1 MKNRSA
7 FSLVELSVVIV
18 IISILVSTVIV
29 SRSLI
34 DMAKINKIKEEAIM
48 FNNSINIYF
57 TSYGC
62 LPGDCKQ
69 SQVLDLVSGINSDC
83 FTTNSPYQK
92 CTDPTGCPGAIPLNT
107 GSIETIAKTTCMMQS
122 LQSAGYISG
131 VNKNAKLIDSIAGI
145 NLPIA
150 KFSKLA
156 AWDFRLFPPHNIPNN
171 EPEHEYI
178 SNMSTIPLEFT
189 SLVNSG
195 FSNKNV
201 LLLRQATKVGGQ
213 DGDIAKYHTGVEAEP
228 QNMTQ
233 TYGISANLTQK
244 LDLKFDDGKPYSGN
258 IMAGVNYYDFMENDN
273 GSSQFN
279 LSPGNFAPI
288 SCTTINIDYMGY
300 NIYPIS
306 SNETYLTSKDI
317 NHGCIVGFY
326 MDIPT

>member
-1 MKNRSA
+1 MKNRNA

-29 SRSLI
+29 SRSLV
-34 DMAKINKIKEEAIM
+34 DMAKINKIKEETIIFSNA
-48 FNNSINIYF
+48 INIFF
-57 TSYGC
+57 TNYGC

-69 SQVLDLVSGINSDC
+69 SQVPDLVSGINSAC
-83 FTTNSPYQK
+83 FTTNSAHQA
-92 CTDPTGCPGAIPLNT
+92 CTVLTGCPGAIPLNT

-131 VNKNAKLIDSIAGI
+131 VNKNATLTDSIAGI
-145 NLPIA
+145 NLPIT

-156 AWDFRLFPPHNIPNN
+156 AWDFRLFPQQNITNN
-171 EPEHEYI
+171 EPQPEYI
-178 SNMSTIPLEFT
+178 SNMLPVPFEFT
-189 SLVNSG
+189 SLVNIG

-213 DGDIAKYHTGVEAEP
+213 DGNIAKYHTGAMPEP
-228 QNMTQ
+228 ENMTQ

-279 LSPGNFAPI
+279 LNPGNFAPI
-288 SCTTINIDYMGY
+288 SCTTINVDHMGW

-306 SNETYLTSKDI
+306 TNEKYLTSKNI
-317 NHGCIVGFY
+317 NRGCIVGFY

>member
-69 SQVLDLVSGINSDC
+69 SQVPDLVSGINLAC

-107 GSIETIAKTTCMMQS
+107 GSIETVAKTTCMMQS

-131 VNKNAKLIDSIAGI
+131 VNKNATLTDSIAGI

-156 AWDFRLFPPHNIPNN
+156 AWDFRLFPPNTQAR
-171 EPEHEYI
+171 EFI
-178 SNMSTIPLEFT
+178 SDMATIPFEFNG
-189 SLVNSG
+189 LDNG
-195 FSNKNV
+195 GWANKNV
-201 LLLRQATKVGGQ
+201 LLLRQATKSAGQ
-213 DGDIAKYHTGVEAEP
+213 TGNIANYYTQP
-228 QNMTQ
+228 QDSTQ
-233 TYGISANLTQK
+233 TYGISAYLTQK

-258 IMAGVNYYDFMENDN
+258 IMAGLNYYDIMVNIN
-273 GSSQFN
+273 VSSV
-279 LSPGNFAPI
+279 
-288 SCTTINIDYMGY
+288 SCNTINTDIPALG
-300 NIYPIS
+300 IYSVS

>member
-1 MKNRSA
+1 MKNRNA

-34 DMAKINKIKEEAIM
+34 DMSKINKIKEEAIM

-57 TSYGC
+57 TNYGC

-69 SQVLDLVSGINSDC
+69 SQVPDLVSGINSAC

-92 CTDPTGCPGAIPLNT
+92 CTVSTGCSGAIPLNT

-131 VNKNAKLIDSIAGI
+131 VNKNATLTDSIAGI
-145 NLPIA
+145 NLPIT
-150 KFSKLA
+150 KFNKLA
-156 AWDFRLFPPHNIPNN
+156 AWDFRLFPPQNITNVPTKQ
-171 EPEHEYI
+171 EFI
-178 SNMSTIPLEFT
+178 SSMLPIPFEFN

-201 LLLRQATKVGGQ
+201 LLLRQATQYAGQ
-213 DGDIAKYHTGVEAEP
+213 TGNIANYYTQPADSA
-228 QNMTQ
+228 Q
-233 TYGISANLTQK
+233 TYGISAYLTQK

-258 IMAGVNYYDFMENDN
+258 IMAGVNYYDFMANDN

-279 LSPGNFAPI
+279 LNTGNFTPI
-288 SCTTINIDYMGY
+288 SCTTINIDYMGW
-300 NIYPIS
+300 NIYPIP
-306 SNETYLTSKDI
+306 SNETYLTSKNI
-317 NHGCIVGFY
+317 NRGCVVGFY
-326 MDIPT
+326 MDIPN

>member
-1 MKNRSA
+1 MKNRNA

-29 SRSLI
+29 SRSLV

-69 SQVLDLVSGINSDC
+69 SQVPDLVSGINLAC

-107 GSIETIAKTTCMMQS
+107 GSIETVAKTTCMMQS

-131 VNKNAKLIDSIAGI
+131 VNKNAILTDSIAGI
-145 NLPIA
+145 NLPIT
-150 KFSKLA
+150 KFNKLA
-156 AWDFRLFPPHNIPNN
+156 AWDFRLFPPQNIANIYPPD
-171 EPEHEYI
+171 EFI
-178 SNMSTIPLEFT
+178 SGITPVPMEFN
-189 SLVNSG
+189 SLVNAG
-195 FSNKNV
+195 LSNKNV
-201 LLLRQATKVGGQ
+201 LLLRQATTIVGQAGN
-213 DGDIAKYHTGVEAEP
+213 IAKYDKEP

-258 IMAGVNYYDFMENDN
+258 IMAGVNYYDFIENDN

-279 LSPGNFAPI
+279 LNPGNFAPI
-288 SCTTINIDYMGY
+288 SCTTINVDHMGWS
-300 NIYPIS
+300 IYPIS
-306 SNETYLTSKDI
+306 TNEKYLTSKNI
-317 NHGCIVGFY
+317 NRGCIVGFY